1 MVNIFRYNLK
11 LVKEKGSRYDLEKII
26 KSPENARDIFNQVL
40 NMNSQAEEILAI
52 ITLDIKNQITGV
64 FEVSRGN
71 VSSSIVAPRE
81 VFKRAILANSAAL
94 IMGHNHPSGI
104 CSPSKDD
111 INITE
116 KIMSAGKILGIEVLD
131 HVIVGSENWLSMKTE
146 GVI

>member
-26 KSPENARDIFNQVL
+26 KSPENAKDIFNQVL

-71 VSSSIVAPRE
+71 VSFSIVAPRE